1 MVPESCIQHV
11 HVNIPGARACYAAR
25 KDTDLYSKPSS
36 CSPTKRRKE
45 LEHLATKEGQIRDYV
60 NAIDQSTSIFL

>member
-1 MVPESCIQHV
+1 MKI
-11 HVNIPGARACYAAR
+11 IPIYTQAIEEETVG
-25 KDTDLYSKPSS
+25 S